1 MPDLFY
7 LSFGLAGFA
16 LAALA
21 VRAIDRMWFMTFDI
35 VLGLAV
41 SAGIFGFSVLA
52 LIRPNRFKVCKM
64 AALSCGMENPLG
76 RI

>member
-1 MPDLFY
+1 
-7 LSFGLAGFA
+7 
-16 LAALA
+16 
-21 VRAIDRMWFMTFDI
+21 MTFDI

-64 AALSCGMENPLG
+64 TELSCGMENPSG